1 MNNQKNY
8 NLRVDENSYR
18 KLKYVADYNHRS
30 VNSHIE
36 FLIEQCIFEFEKQNG
51 KINIEGE

>member
-8 NLRVDENSYR
+8 NLRVDENSYK
-18 KLKYVADYNHRS
+18 KLKYIADYNHRS

-36 FLIEQCIFEFEKQNG
+36 FLIEQCINDFEKQNG
-51 KINIEGE
+51 KIDIL